1 MCAHNVCFMKSKT
14 KWWLMNKKCWLKKKK
29 KECGM
34 ESTKIG
40 IPSVYANTVF
50 L

>member
-1 MCAHNVCFMKSKT
+1 MANEQKM
-14 KWWLMNKKCWLKKKK
+14 LIKKKK